1 MLEHS
6 FTYLLTHTYAH
17 TQKGV
22 ILRSQQQVSFLFS
35 FLSTLSALNFF
46 LSLFFAFSHIETTPN
61 QISYPSQVFPPK
73 NGLFPDY
80 V

>member
-6 FTYLLTHTYAH
+6 FTYLLTHTHAH

-22 ILRSQQQVSFLFS
+22 LLRSQQQVSFLFS

-46 LSLFFAFSHIETTPN
+46 LSLFFAFSH
-61 QISYPSQVFPPK
+61 
-73 NGLFPDY
+73 
-80 V
+80 